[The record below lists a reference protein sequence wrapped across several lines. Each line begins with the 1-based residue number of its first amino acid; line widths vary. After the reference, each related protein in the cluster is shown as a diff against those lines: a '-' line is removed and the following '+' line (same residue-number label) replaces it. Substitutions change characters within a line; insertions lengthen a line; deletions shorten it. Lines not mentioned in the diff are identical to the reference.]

1 MDDLGRLILK
11 VFNIMETPFFIVSYP
26 DLQYV
31 VSNRANN
38 AELASLLLKRE
49 IDDDELLGKSFYEI
63 FSPSEAAS
71 TIRGVLNRAGSE
83 NKILKLDELPL
94 TDPQGAVKLFNMVF
108 IPLADED
115 EVIKYVVVTASD
127 VSYRSIISDQ
137 EKLILKAKEAM
148 RYKDSILSILNVI
161 PDGVLFFSEDNLMR
175 FVNDSFLW
183 VTGYEREEILGLPR
197 DRAEEIFF
205 RREYDRDE
213 LPGYGSY
220 GGGTE
225 ISMYLITKYHDLK
238 PVELFI
244 IPMVKAGMVHGNI
257 ILVREKTA
265 ELELVR
271 ARSTLR
277 TVLDSVLSAVIITDR
292 DQNIMAC
299 SKAGLEIFG
308 LEEDEVVGR
317 PLQNFNSLLKLQS
330 RYISFQTV
338 KGKKYAHKIQ
348 VTITTRGEKK
358 KTLLINNT
366 PLFSRSG
373 EFAGMVLVGSDMT
386 SFMEKQEK
394 LMENERHAV
403 IGQLTT
409 GIAHEIKNPL
419 TVISGFAEV
428 TKSKILKISGNESLK
443 ESMLYYQQEIIENS
457 RNMNRLIVDLLQLAR
472 PKKAEA
478 SKINLHGTLEKICNT
493 IAPYALQKNV
503 TLIKNLAAAD
513 LEMVM
518 DPVQI
523 GQVLLNLC
531 NNAIQA
537 MQDGGTLGVSTECND
552 GYLVVQV
559 SDTGCGIKPEDMSKL
574 GTPFFTTKAEG
585 TGLGLSVTYSII
597 KDYGGKVEVE
607 SEAGKG
613 STFKV
618 YLPLNK

>member
-11 VFNIMETPFFIVSYP
+11 VFNILETPFFIVSYP
-26 DLQYV
+26 DLHYV

-38 AELASLLLKRE
+38 AELVSLLLKRE
-49 IDDDELLGKSFYEI
+49 IDDHELLGKTFDEI

-71 TIRGVLNRAGSE
+71 TIRDVLTRAGSD
-83 NKILKLDELPL
+83 NKILRLDDVPL
-94 TDPQGAVKLFNMVF
+94 TDPQGVVKLFNMVF
-108 IPLADED
+108 MPLADED
-115 EVIKYVVVTASD
+115 GAIKYVVVTASD
-127 VSYRSIISDQ
+127 VSYRSKMSEQ
-137 EKLILKAKEAM
+137 EKLILKAKEAL
-148 RYKDSILSILNVI
+148 RYKDSILSILNII
-161 PDGVLFFSEDNLMR
+161 PYGVLFFSRDHLIR
-175 FVNDSFLW
+175 FANDSFLW
-183 VTGYEREEILGLPR
+183 ITGYEREEIIGLHR

-205 RREYDRDE
+205 RHEYDPDK
-213 LPGYGSY
+213 LSGYGGTGS
-220 GGGTE
+220 GTE
-225 ISMYLITKYHDLK
+225 INTYLITKYHDLK

-244 IPMVKAGMVHGNI
+244 IPMVKAGMVDGTVM
-257 ILVREKTA
+257 LAREKTA
-265 ELELVR
+265 ELEL
-271 ARSTLR
+271 ARTKSTLR

-299 SKAGLEIFG
+299 SKAGLEILG

-317 PLQNFNSLLKLQS
+317 SLQKVYDLLKVQS
-330 RYISFQTV
+330 RNISFQTV
-338 KGKKYAHKIQ
+338 KGKKYIHKTQ
-348 VTITTRGEKK
+348 ATITTRDGKK
-358 KTLLINNT
+358 KTLLFNNT
-366 PLFSRSG
+366 PLFSRIG
-373 EFAGMVLVGSDMT
+373 ELTGMVLVGSDMT

-394 LMENERHAV
+394 LIENERHAV

-428 TKSKILKISGNESLK
+428 TKSKILKINGNESLK

-472 PKKAEA
+472 PKRSEA
-478 SKINLHGTLEKICNT
+478 SKTNLHGTLEKICNT
-493 IAPYALQKNV
+493 ISPYALQKNV
-503 TLIKNLAAAD
+503 TLIKNLATAD
-513 LEMVM
+513 LEMVI

-537 MQDGGTLGVSTECND
+537 MQDGGTLGISTECSE
-552 GYLVVQV
+552 GYLVIQV

-574 GTPFFTTKAEG
+574 GTPFFTTKSEG

-607 SEAGKG
+607 SETGKG